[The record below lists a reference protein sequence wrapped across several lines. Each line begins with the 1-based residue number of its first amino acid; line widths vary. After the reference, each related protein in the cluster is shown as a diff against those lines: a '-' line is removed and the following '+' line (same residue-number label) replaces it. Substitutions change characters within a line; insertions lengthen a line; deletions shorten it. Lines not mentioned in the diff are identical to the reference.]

1 MNEKPRHP
9 YLGPLLLAMLLAV
22 FGVTGCSIPAA
33 LRSDPIPPEVRVG
46 AQLLRQGERGKAQAQ
61 FDAAVRKQPA
71 NPTVYLAIA
80 AACRPHPD
88 ENWRGDWELFLVY
101 IQKGI
106 EATPKASKEMR
117 ALLYH
122 HAGIAYGALDDPQK
136 ALEANKKAYELE
148 PTNITYM
155 NNLGYTLAEMPGGG
169 AELEKALRLTSE
181 AVRIAR
187 AQGKP
192 DKEIGIY
199 LDSLG
204 WVYYKMKN
212 YKEALAIL
220 TRAAELS
227 PDEPEIHYHCA
238 RVYEAMARLNDAFV
252 MLQRAL
258 RKAPDHRE
266 AQEMLEEI
274 VDRLPKSPNSARP
287 QPPKSEQRPRSDK
300 ARPPS
305 ILPGGPGGGN
315 QP

>member
-1 MNEKPRHP
+1 MNEKPRHR
-9 YLGPLLLAMLLAV
+9 YLCPLLLAMLPVV
-22 FGVTGCSIPAA
+22 FGVAGCSIPAA
-33 LRSDPIPPEVRVG
+33 LRSDPIPSEVRVG

-61 FDAAVRKQPA
+61 FDAAVRKQPSD
-71 NPTVYLAIA
+71 PTVYLAIA
-80 AACRPHPD
+80 AACQPHPD
-88 ENWRGDWELFLVY
+88 ENWQGDWELFLLY

-122 HAGIAYGALDDPQK
+122 HAGIAYGALDNPQK
-136 ALEANKKAYELE
+136 ALEANRKAYELE

-169 AELEKALRLTSE
+169 VELEKALKLTSE

-187 AQGKP
+187 SQGKP

-204 WVYYKMKN
+204 WVHYKMKN
-212 YKEALAIL
+212 FKDALAVL

-238 RVYEAMARLNDAFV
+238 RVYEAMGRLNDAFV

-274 VDRLPKSPNSARP
+274 VERLPKPQNNASP
-287 QPPKSEQRPRSDK
+287 QPPMSERQPRTD
-300 ARPPS
+300 RRRLPS
-305 ILPGGPGGGN
+305 ILPGAPRGSN